1 MAVTAPKIALLL
13 ASLLLCGAATAQRRG
28 RSLVRQLRSQAEA
41 RDLSLVYSPG
51 IVPDT
56 VIARRDY
63 PGALDSLTAPFGLAY
78 AIVGSQLVVS
88 RRRVRPY
95 SVGGYL
101 EDVTTGERLVGA
113 TVVVTGQGRGAVTN
127 AYGYFVVPD
136 VVPGD
141 SLDYRY
147 VGYPPDRRA
156 VPGPELPAEEVVIR
170 LRPTLRLGVVEVIA
184 SSTPEAPVLAGTS
197 SPQPAEVLERS
208 ELLAGDRDVNTFLGL
223 IPGVQSAPSGFGGYG
238 VRGAD
243 PSQNLVLLDDATLYL
258 PSHAAGLVS
267 SVPGNAVRSLQ
278 LHKNGGPAR
287 YGDRV
292 GAVLDLRL
300 KEGSRTGHQLSGNAG
315 LSDLGV
321 AAEGPLGAGSYFVSG
336 RHSITD
342 VWIGALRE
350 LEVGDVPD
358 VGVDYYDAS
367 AKVNVPLAAG
377 HRVYGSVFVGRDR
390 YRDRAASSFR
400 DELGVTSYDDASE
413 RDAVNAIVSLR
424 HAAPFGSRWFVNTTL
439 TLSQFRYV
447 ADDVLRITELSP
459 GRDPAYTFAEDLF
472 RTGLL
477 DLGLR
482 QDHAYAL
489 NASTRFAFGVD
500 MVSHRFRVGTST
512 ESGTRLPTPDSTI
525 AFGPAEDSLP
535 QLQSYDVSAYGSAI
549 YEPTERLR
557 VEGGLR
563 LATQLGLRRSFASL
577 LPRLSVSYELSDRQ
591 GLDASFGV
599 TRQFIHRVSTRNPG
613 LPRELYVPTIGRLRP
628 QGSRYLTAGWRY
640 ADAEGR
646 AVSVGAYRQTLR
658 DLARFDGPFEGR
670 GLSNW
675 TGNVRRGTG
684 WASGLEL
691 EAVYP
696 LGASV
701 LAATYTLARSER
713 SFEDEFGDPL
723 PPERFRLDRRHSATL
738 TATRRFG
745 GRWEASATMRV
756 GSGLPVQL
764 PDISPNAPV
773 VPAAAVPLTNTYEYG
788 DVEAV
793 LPAFHSLD
801 LGGRYRFEAVGA
813 AWRLAFG
820 LQNAYLNSNPVFVSL
835 QAIPDPE
842 AGAVSVRYAQVSLL
856 PTLPF
861 ARLSAT
867 FKHAPRPPDS
877 DPRGSR
883 RPRRL

>member
-1 MAVTAPKIALLL
+1 MQREHDAFTALLRAACGDDGVHDWQGLL
-13 ASLLLCGAATAQRRG
+13 AETLAAPAGEREAFIAEVVDYAELPGDARARLG
-28 RSLVRQLRSQAEA
+28 DLDDEALAEVLVSGYHAASDWVYFDPIPNFVFA
-41 RDLSLVYSPG
+41 RDL
-51 IVPDT
+51 
-56 VIARRDY
+56 A
-63 PGALDSLTAPFGLAY
+63 
-78 AIVGSQLVVS
+78 
-88 RRRVRPY
+88 
-95 SVGGYL
+95 
-101 EDVTTGERLVGA
+101 
-113 TVVVTGQGRGAVTN
+113 
-127 AYGYFVVPD
+127 
-136 VVPGD
+136 
-141 SLDYRY
+141 
-147 VGYPPDRRA
+147 
-156 VPGPELPAEEVVIR
+156 
-170 LRPTLRLGVVEVIA
+170 VVEVIA
-184 SSTPEAPVLAGTS
+184 SSTPEASVLAGTS
-197 SPQPAEVLERS
+197 APQPAEVLERS
-208 ELLAGDRDVNTFLGL
+208 ELLAGDRDVNAFLGL
-223 IPGVQSAPSGFGGYG
+223 VPGVQSAPLGFGGYS

-300 KEGSRTGHQLSGNAG
+300 KEGSRAGHQVSGSVG
-315 LSDLGV
+315 LSDLG
-321 AAEGPLGAGSYFVSG
+321 ASAEGPLGAGSYFASA

-342 VWIGALRE
+342 FWIGTLRE
-350 LEVGDVPD
+350 LDVGEVPD
-358 VGVDYYDAS
+358 IGVDYYDVS
-367 AKVNVPLAAG
+367 AKVNVPLATG

-390 YRDRAASSFR
+390 YRDRAAASFR
-400 DELGVTSYDDASE
+400 DEFAVTSYDDASE

-424 HAAPFGSRWFVNTTL
+424 HAASFGSRWFVNTTL

-447 ADDVLRITELSP
+447 ADDVLRVTERSP
-459 GRDPAYTFAEDLF
+459 GEAPAYTYTEDLF

-477 DLGLR
+477 DLGVR
-482 QDHAYAL
+482 QDYAFAL
-489 NASTRFAFGVD
+489 DANTRLAFGVD
-500 MVSHRFRVGTST
+500 AVSHRFRVGTST
-512 ESGTRLPTPDSTI
+512 ESGLRLPTPDSTL
-525 AFGPAEDSLP
+525 AVGPAQDSLP
-535 QLQSYDVSAYGSAI
+535 QLQSYDVSAYGSVI
-549 YEPTERLR
+549 YEPTDRLR

-563 LATQLGLRRSFASL
+563 LATQLGLRRTYSAL
-577 LPRLSVSYELSDRQ
+577 LPRVSASYELSGRH

-640 ADAEGR
+640 ADPAGR
-646 AVSVGAYRQTLR
+646 AVSAGAYAQLLR
-658 DLARFDGPFEGR
+658 GLARFDGPFAGR

-684 WASGLEL
+684 WASGLEV

-696 LGASV
+696 LGSSA

-713 SFEDEFGDPL
+713 TFQDNFGDPL
-723 PPERFRLDRRHSATL
+723 RPERFRLDRRHSATL

-745 GRWEASATMRV
+745 ERWEASATMRV

-764 PDISPNAPV
+764 PDISPDAPTI
-773 VPAAAVPLTNTYEYG
+773 PTGSVPLTNTYEYS
-788 DVEAV
+788 DVAAV

-801 LGGRYRFEAVGA
+801 LGGRYRFDAVGA

-820 LQNAYLNSNPVFVSL
+820 LQNAYLNSNPLFVSL
-835 QAIPDPE
+835 QAIPDPQ
-842 AGAVSVRYAQVSLL
+842 AGAVSVRYAQVTLL

-861 ARLSAT
+861 ARLTAT

-877 DPRGSR
+877 DPRDSR
-883 RPRRL
+883 RPPRL